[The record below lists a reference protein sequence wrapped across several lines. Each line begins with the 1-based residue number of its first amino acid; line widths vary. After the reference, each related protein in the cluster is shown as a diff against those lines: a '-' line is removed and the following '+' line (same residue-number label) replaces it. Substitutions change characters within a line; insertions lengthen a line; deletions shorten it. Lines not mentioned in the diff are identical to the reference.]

1 LNFCLSPP
9 PLPTPF
15 PYTTLFRSSG
25 RANRS
30 ICRLG
35 LKAPSDSRPD
45 RETRGPYAA
54 NPAILDQSRGPDL
67 RVRPCAFLNAP
78 APFARSTDRKST
90 RLNSSHVSISYAV
103 SCL

>member
-1 LNFCLSPP
+1 MMNTIITFTIY
-9 PLPTPF
+9 LPQNKAQF
-15 PYTTLFRSSG
+15 SG

-35 LKAPSDSRPD
+35 LKAPSDSHPD

-78 APFARSTDRKST
+78 APFARSTSGASETTCARKSAAT
-90 RLNSSHVSISYAV
+90 V
-103 SCL
+103 CL